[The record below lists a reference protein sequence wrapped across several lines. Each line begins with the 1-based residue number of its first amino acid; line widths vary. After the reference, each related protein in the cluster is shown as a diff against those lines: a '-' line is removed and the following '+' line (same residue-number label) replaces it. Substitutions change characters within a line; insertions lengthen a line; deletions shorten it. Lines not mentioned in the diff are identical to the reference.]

1 MDLIMVAITILFFIS
16 TWFLLKLC
24 DALMGGEK

>member
-1 MDLIMVAITILFFIS
+1 MDFLMLAIILVFFIS
-16 TWFLLKLC
+16 AWLLLRLC

>member
-1 MDLIMVAITILFFIS
+1 MDLLMLGVIFVFFIS
-16 TWFLLKLC
+16 AWLLLKLC